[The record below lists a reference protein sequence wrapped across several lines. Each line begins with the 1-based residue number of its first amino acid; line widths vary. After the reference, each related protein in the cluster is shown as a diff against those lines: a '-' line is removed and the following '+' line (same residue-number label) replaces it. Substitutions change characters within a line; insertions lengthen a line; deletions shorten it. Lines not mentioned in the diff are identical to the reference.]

1 MDRAQIIQQLRTA
14 LPDLRRRHAVAELG
28 LFGSFARGS
37 NDHSSDLDILV
48 RFRPGSPVTLFTLS
62 LLACEIEDLVGRP
75 VDLVEDHAG
84 LRPEFRA
91 TVERDLI
98 RVA

>member
-1 MDRAQIIQQLRTA
+1 MDQDQIIRKLRNA
-14 LPDLRRRHAVAELG
+14 LPELRQRHAVAELG
-28 LFGSFARGS
+28 VFGSVARGS
-37 NDHSSDLDILV
+37 DDPSSDLDILV
-48 RFRPGSPVTLFTLS
+48 RFLPGSPVTLFTLS
-62 LLACEIEDLVGRP
+62 RLACELEDLLIRS

-91 TVERDLI
+91 TLERDLI

>member
-1 MDRAQIIQQLRTA
+1 MDHAQIIQQLRTA
-14 LPDLRRRHAVAELG
+14 LAELRRRHAVAELG

-37 NDHSSDLDILV
+37 DDHSSDLDVLV
-48 RFRPGSPVTLFTLS
+48 RFLQGSPVTLFTLS
-62 LLACEIEDLVGRP
+62 RLACELEDLVGRP
-75 VDLVEDHAG
+75 IDLVEDHNG

>member
-1 MDRAQIIQQLRTA
+1 MDHAQIIQQLRTA
-14 LPDLRRRHAVAELG
+14 LPELRRRHAVAELG

-37 NDHSSDLDILV
+37 DDHSSDLDILV
-48 RFRPGSPVTLFTLS
+48 RFMPGSPVTLFTLS
-62 LLACEIEDLVGRP
+62 RLACDLKDLVGRS
-75 VDLVEDHAG
+75 VDLVEDHSG

>member
-1 MDRAQIIQQLRTA
+1 MDHAQIIQQLRTA
-14 LPDLRRRHAVAELG
+14 LPELRRRHAVAELG

-37 NDHSSDLDILV
+37 DDRSSDLDILV
-48 RFRPGSPVTLFTLS
+48 RFLPGSPVTLFNLS
-62 LLACEIEDLVGRP
+62 RLACDLEDLVGRL
-75 VDLVEDHAG
+75 VDLVEDHSG